1 MLASLLLLA
10 ILGLG
15 GEGLIP
21 LLLRL
26 RPRSPGGPGPAV
38 AAPPAG
44 NPAAIS
50 AHGLRKHYGG
60 VRALDG
66 LDLEVAAGETVALV
80 GANGSGKSTA
90 LRLMAGIYPPT
101 EGSISRSGR
110 LVAVIELG
118 ATFQPELT
126 GVENVELYAAALG
139 MTRRES
145 ASRLPQIIAFAG
157 VEEFADVPLKY
168 YSSGMRSRLAFS
180 IAVSTD
186 PDTLLLDEVLAVG
199 DAEFRL
205 KCYEKLAAFQ
215 GRGGTLVVVSHD
227 AESVRELCT
236 RAVWLDGGEIRMDGP
251 VDEVLAAYESTA
263 EPVS

>member
-1 MLASLLLLA
+1 VGAGLDAPRYAIECLGVVKRFYHYEHHTTTLQEFFTRTIRRKPLHVRTPRFHLHRLDLA
-10 ILGLG
+10 IAV
-15 GEGLIP
+15 GE
-21 LLLRL
+21 
-26 RPRSPGGPGPAV
+26 S
-38 AAPPAG
+38 
-44 NPAAIS
+44 
-50 AHGLRKHYGG
+50 
-60 VRALDG
+60 
-66 LDLEVAAGETVALV
+66 VALI

-101 EGSISRSGR
+101 EGRITRSGR

-145 ASRLPQIIAFAG
+145 AARLPGIITFAG

-199 DAEFRL
+199 DAEFRV
-205 KCYEKLAAFQ
+205 KCYDKLAAFRR
-215 GRGGTLVVVSHD
+215 RGGTLVVVSHD
-227 AESVRELCT
+227 ADSVRELCT

-251 VDEVLAAYESTA
+251 VDEVLAAYERTA